1 MKDFFQ
7 NMLHNKVIMACV
19 SIVFG
24 IFLIMGRGG
33 AVADII
39 RVLGIFLMVGAVVCL
54 ISYLFGRQNKG
65 NPSTLAWAILCVLVS
80 LVFIYAPGWLID
92 LFPIVMGLAL
102 IVNSVFNIA
111 GLVSSP
117 VRTGMFTAS
126 MVLSCLT
133 LVLGFVAVLHPS
145 AVADALIVIIG
156 ITYLLNGLGDILAI
170 AVLG

>member
-1 MKDFFQ
+1 MRDFFQ
-7 NMLHNKVIMACV
+7 SMLHNKVIMACV

-24 IFLIMGRGG
+24 TFLIVGRGS

-39 RVLGIFLMVGAVVCL
+39 RILGIFLLVAAVTCF
-54 ISYLFGRQNKG
+54 ITYFFGSQSKG
-65 NPSTLAWAILCVLVS
+65 NPSTLATAILCTLVS

-102 IVNSVFNIA
+102 IVNSIFNIS

-117 VRTGMFTAS
+117 IRTGMFTAS
-126 MVLSCLT
+126 MVLSCIT

-145 AVADALIVIIG
+145 AVADVLIVLIG
-156 ITYLLNGLGDILAI
+156 ITYLLNGIDDLLAI